1 MKNVKYGQCIKCGKT
16 YPATPDL
23 TTCTCGGV
31 LEIVYD
37 YDEIKKRLTKAVLA
51 ERTERTMWRYRELLP
66 IEETTEPTPLCGWAG
81 PPSMTSPASPR
92 SWASNSSGSRTTD

>member
-31 LEIVYD
+31 L
-37 YDEIKKRLTKAVLA
+37 
-51 ERTERTMWRYRELLP
+51 
-66 IEETTEPTPLCGWAG
+66 
-81 PPSMTSPASPR
+81 
-92 SWASNSSGSRTTD
+92 

>member
-1 MKNVKYGQCIKCGKT
+1 MKNVKYGQCIRCGKT

-37 YDEIKKRLTKAVLA
+37 YDEIKKAADQGSAGGTDGADHVALSGAVA
-51 ERTERTMWRYRELLP
+51 H
-66 IEETTEPTPLCGWAG
+66 
-81 PPSMTSPASPR
+81 
-92 SWASNSSGSRTTD
+92 

>member
-1 MKNVKYGQCIKCGKT
+1 MKNVKYGQCMESGKT
-16 YPATPDL
+16 YPAAPDL
-23 TTCTCGGV
+23 TTCTCSGV

-66 IEETTEPTPLCGWAG
+66 IEETTEPTPLRVGWS
-81 PPSMTSPASPR
+81 PSMTSPASPR

>member
-16 YPATPDL
+16 YPAAPDL

-37 YDEIKKRLTKAVLA
+37 YDEIK
-51 ERTERTMWRYRELLP
+51 
-66 IEETTEPTPLCGWAG
+66 
-81 PPSMTSPASPR
+81 
-92 SWASNSSGSRTTD
+92 SG

>member
-37 YDEIKKRLTKAVLA
+37 YDFIKTRLTRKTLA

-66 IEETTEPTPLCGWAG
+66 IEETTEPTPLRVGWS
-81 PPSMTSPASPR
+81 PLYDCLLYTSR
-92 SWASNSSGSRTTD
+92 CV